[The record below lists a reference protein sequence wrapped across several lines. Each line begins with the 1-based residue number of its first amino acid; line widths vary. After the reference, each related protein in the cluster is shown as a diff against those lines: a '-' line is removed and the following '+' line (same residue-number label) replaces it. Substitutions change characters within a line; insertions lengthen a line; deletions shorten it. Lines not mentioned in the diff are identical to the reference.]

1 MTLAEFLDSD
11 PTPGDLISVR
21 ISDKE
26 GVIPEFRGKEIGCE
40 FKEVKLDLDEPEN
53 TMLVGRWGDLTYGFH
68 AWLIEEVES
77 AGEQ

>member
-1 MTLAEFLDSD
+1 
-11 PTPGDLISVR
+11 
-21 ISDKE
+21 
-26 GVIPEFRGKEIGCE
+26 VIPEFRGKEIGCE